1 MPILVTMS
9 TAGGSTAEI
18 GSPSV
23 TTGRRRFSLAA
34 GGTDGNEQL
43 TSITGSLLILLLA
56 ALGVTI
62 IRIGQLI
69 WLHLFL
75 GLLLIGP
82 VALKMASTGYRFM
95 RYYTHEVVY
104 RKKGPPPAILRM
116 IAPVVVLTT
125 VLVLVTGVILLA
137 VGPAHRGNWVLIH
150 KVVFIVWIA
159 FTALHVLGHLPG
171 LGMSLRSA
179 ATPPRADGVPGW
191 GGRWLALVGALVA
204 GLVLAVVLIPDF
216 AAWTAS
222 GAIHHHHH
230 HG

>member
-1 MPILVTMS
+1 MGTS
-9 TAGGSTAEI
+9 AGESTAEF
-18 GSPSV
+18 GPPRAAA
-23 TTGRRRFSLAA
+23 TTQRRRFSLTA

-43 TSITGSLLILLLA
+43 TAITGSLLVLLLA

-62 IRIGQLI
+62 LRIGQLM

-95 RYYTHEVVY
+95 RYYTRNLVY
-104 RKKGPPPAILRM
+104 RAKGPPPPILRL

-137 VGPAHRGNWVLIH
+137 VGPDHRGNWVLIH
-150 KVVFIVWIA
+150 KVAFIVWIA

-171 LGMSLRSA
+171 LGTTLRSA
-179 ATPPRADGVPGW
+179 ASAPRAQGVPGR
-191 GGRWLALVGALVA
+191 GGRWLALTGALVA
-204 GLVLAVVLIPDF
+204 GLVLAIVLIPDF
-216 AAWTAS
+216 AVWTAPS
-222 GAIHHHHH
+222 AIHHHH
-230 HG
+230 